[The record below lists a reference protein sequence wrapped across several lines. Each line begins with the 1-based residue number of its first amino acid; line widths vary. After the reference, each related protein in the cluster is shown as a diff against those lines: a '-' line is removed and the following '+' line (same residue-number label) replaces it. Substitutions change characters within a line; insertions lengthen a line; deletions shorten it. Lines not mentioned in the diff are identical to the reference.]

1 MSSDPNLA
9 SQLIAMRTLSNNSN
23 NNVTSAPAALSGSES
38 GQDKAAVSGEAG
50 EDKTKAAVV
59 AGASSYRDFSRVL
72 PEKHNDA
79 SSLIAQST
87 TAKEPTFPVKLHM
100 ILSNPEFQDIIAWLP
115 HGRSWRILQQKAF
128 EERVI
133 PLYFRHG
140 RYSSFARQVNGW
152 GFKRIT
158 HGSDYNSYYHELFL
172 RGMPHLCDKMRR
184 LTTKDLSKKKKMEDG
199 PTPDFYALS
208 RDNPLPESTPVPTT
222 TLTPPALAG
231 GRTGTDMTNA
241 DMELALL
248 ERRRADIFNRMNL
261 FAGSNGMNPNAF
273 GAAPGHQMPSQ
284 QDMNNNSLVA
294 AAALSLGNNGRPNTM
309 NSAGAAGLQQQM
321 LGGMPNV
328 GQFFDNSN
336 SALQRQLLEAR
347 LANSDMAT
355 ILGLNGGSM
364 QNNGGI
370 NGIPGLLMPPNL

>member
-1 MSSDPNLA
+1 
-9 SQLIAMRTLSNNSN
+9 
-23 NNVTSAPAALSGSES
+23 
-38 GQDKAAVSGEAG
+38 
-50 EDKTKAAVV
+50 
-59 AGASSYRDFSRVL
+59 
-72 PEKHNDA
+72 
-79 SSLIAQST
+79 
-87 TAKEPTFPVKLHM
+87 
-100 ILSNPEFQDIIAWLP
+100 
-115 HGRSWRILQQKAF
+115 
-128 EERVI
+128 
-133 PLYFRHG
+133 
-140 RYSSFARQVNGW
+140 
-152 GFKRIT
+152 
-158 HGSDYNSYYHELFL
+158 
-172 RGMPHLCDKMRR
+172 MPHLCDKMRR

-208 RDNPLPESTPVPTT
+208 RDKPLPESTPVPTT

-261 FAGSNGMNPNAF
+261 FAGSNGMNPNSF

-364 QNNGGI
+364 QSNGGI